1 MASMMTDFQS
11 YAGPGD
17 KGLRNTELE
26 GYQPVS
32 RIGETVVN
40 SFVDSF
46 EFSLLNERLTLSEM
60 KGKTPPADPADDPVV
75 EYRPMFHEWAT
86 VQPGMICLARKKRT
100 AVFRQF
106 TAAETAVP
114 VIACAACLQTADSKN
129 YYFVGI
135 ARSKS
140 LRAPDDGIGP
150 TVDEYFTLSVGG
162 MATVLNTSGDV
173 IHPGDLIEWTLVTD
187 GTSDARRARAGPR
200 RVGLQVASVSSPNV
214 IGRALTFSKKG
225 ESFDILL
232 KQ

>member
-1 MASMMTDFQS
+1 MMSDFQS

-17 KGLRNTELE
+17 KGLRNTELQ

-46 EFSLLNERLTLSEM
+46 EFSLLEERLTLSQM
-60 KGKTPPADPADDPVV
+60 KGTTKPGAGEDPVV
-75 EYRPMFHEWAT
+75 EYRPHFHEWAT
-86 VQPGMICLARKKRT
+86 VQPGMVCLARKKRT

-114 VIACAACLQTADSKN
+114 VIACAACIPASDAKN
-129 YYFVGI
+129 YYYVGI
-135 ARSKS
+135 ARSMS
-140 LRAPDDGIGP
+140 VRGPDDGVGP
-150 TVDEYFTLSVGG
+150 SVDEYFTLSVGG

-173 IHPGDLIEWTLVTD
+173 IHPGDLIEWTLVVSGPG
-187 GTSDARRARAGPR
+187 GTSDSRRARAGPR

-214 IGRALTFSKKG
+214 IGRALTFSKRG